1 MAVLARLR
9 KEHVFDGLDRAQEAL
24 IRLFS
29 GDHLG
34 KLVVELEGGIPMN
47 DTEVWITIAAER
59 IELAE
64 FLETLT
70 PEEWDA
76 QSLCEEWKVRDV
88 VAHLIF
94 VTELGVGRGLVGVA
108 KSGFNPNKYVA
119 RAAIAAGKQPPED
132 LQKQLRDLASS
143 QKLPPLRK
151 PWHLLADT
159 VVQHQD
165 IRRPLGKPRAIPAER
180 VIGALGV
187 ANGIAGSGIK
197 QRIAGLR
204 LIATDMEW
212 EHGDGPEVRG
222 TGEALLMTLSG
233 RARSLDE
240 LTGEGVARLRA
251 R

>member
-9 KEHVFDGLDRAQEAL
+9 KEHVFDGPDRAREASSGCS
-24 IRLFS
+24 R

-47 DTEVWITIAAER
+47 DTEVWIAIAAER
-59 IELAE
+59 IELAD

-94 VTELGVGRGLVGVA
+94 VTEVVLGRALVGVA
-108 KSGFNPNKYVA
+108 KSGFNPNRYVA

-132 LQKQLRDLASS
+132 LQEQMRDLASS

-159 VVQHQD
+159 VVHHQD

-204 LIATDMEW
+204 LVATDMEW

-222 TGEALLMTLSG
+222 TGEALLMTVCG
-233 RARSLDE
+233 RARLLDE